1 MTTKEDRH
9 FVTALARGLQVLRAF
24 KSGEER
30 LGNQELAGRCGLPK
44 STVSRLT
51 YTLVKLGFLH
61 QMEESG
67 MYRLGMATLF
77 LGGTTLSHLDVREAS
92 SPILQEVA
100 DKTQTMVCLGI
111 RDELSMVYIATHR
124 SQEAMVTLRL
134 DMGSRIPMG
143 TTAMGRAYLAAS
155 PPKIR
160 DELLQRLRALDPAAW
175 AQAEPAVSK
184 AMLDHS
190 GTRCTYSFGEWKREI
205 NGIATPLRLTPEL
218 PLIII
223 NAAAPSQLTTP
234 EHFLTVVRPALLDA
248 AARIAKSY
256 QKIKGSAAPIA

>member
-1 MTTKEDRH
+1 
-9 FVTALARGLQVLRAF
+9 
-24 KSGEER
+24 
-30 LGNQELAGRCGLPK
+30 
-44 STVSRLT
+44 
-51 YTLVKLGFLH
+51 
-61 QMEESG
+61 
-67 MYRLGMATLF
+67 
-77 LGGTTLSHLDVREAS
+77 
-92 SPILQEVA
+92 
-100 DKTQTMVCLGI
+100 MV
-111 RDELSMVYIATHR
+111 M
-124 SQEAMVTLRL
+124 LRL

-143 TTAMGRAYLAAS
+143 TTAMGRAYLVAS
-155 PPKIR
+155 SPKIR
-160 DELLQRLRALDPAAW
+160 DEPLQRLRAPDPLLGHR
-175 AQAEPAVSK
+175 PSLPVSK

-234 EHFLTVVRPALLDA
+234 EHFLTVVRPGLLDA